1 MSETPIVLLSAAPAN
16 VERLRSSLEEARYR
30 ITAVETVDAAIAALG
45 TQSVL
50 VVAGM
55 ADDVSA
61 TTCRR
66 VRETPALR
74 GLGIC
79 VITDS
84 EEADVRVDLL
94 RAGADEVLLDG
105 VDPRELDARIQALL
119 LRSTRAAAGITL
131 AAETAAARRPR
142 RSIAVFSPSGGV
154 GTTTIAVNVA
164 LALGARQPGR
174 VAIADMHLPFGQVAT
189 HLDIRPRR
197 TITDLASDEGALVD
211 PSLLPT
217 FAERHASGLSIY
229 AAPGTWDPT
238 AIMTPEMAVVFIET
252 ATLAHD
258 RLVLDLGSAVDERTL
273 SALARAD
280 VALLPV
286 RPDIAALRAL
296 RSFADALAERQIDL
310 GRTAFVVN
318 DIAGRES
325 LRPRD
330 VETVLGRSP
339 VAELPNDPL
348 AFVRAVNEGIPVVI
362 SAPESAGAVALMRL
376 ASIAIGD
383 AGSAPEAGRPASPTE
398 KKSSGRFG
406 GLFGN
411 RS

>member
-1 MSETPIVLLSAAPAN
+1 MSETPIVLLSSASST
-16 VERLRSSLEEARYR
+16 VERLRSPLEEEGYR
-30 ITAVETVDAAIAALG
+30 VTVVETVDAAIAVLG
-45 TQSVL
+45 TQAVL

-55 ADDVSA
+55 ADDVSVA
-61 TTCRR
+61 VCRR

-79 VITDS
+79 VITAS
-84 EEADVRVDLL
+84 EEADVRVDIL
-94 RAGADEVLLDG
+94 RAGADEVLPDG
-105 VDPRELDARIQALL
+105 VDPRELDARIQGLL

-131 AAETAAARRPR
+131 AAETAAARRSR

-164 LALGARQPGR
+164 LALLARQPGR
-174 VAIADMHLPFGQVAT
+174 VAIADLHRPFGQVAT
-189 HLDIRPRR
+189 HLDIRAHR
-197 TITDLASDEGALVD
+197 TITDLAGDEGALVD

-217 FAERHASGLSIY
+217 YAQRHASGLSVY

-238 AIMTPEMAVVFIET
+238 AIITPEMTSIFIEM

-258 RLVLDLGSAVDERTL
+258 RLVMDLGSAVEERTFA
-273 SALARAD
+273 ALGRAD

-296 RSFADALAERQIDL
+296 RSFADALADRQIDL
-310 GRTAFVVN
+310 SRTAFVVN

-330 VETVLGRSP
+330 VETALGRAP
-339 VAELPNDPL
+339 VAEVPNDPI

-362 SAPESAGAVALMRL
+362 GAPESAAAAALLRL
-376 ASIAIGD
+376 ASIAVGD
-383 AGSAPEAGRPASPTE
+383 AGSAPEGRPASPPE
-398 KKSSGRFG
+398 KRSSGLFG

-411 RS
+411 RG